1 MLDTV
6 FPNENLGLLF
16 LGPQRER
23 TESQGPYERETARH
37 TACAMRYINLHRW
50 APNLS
55 LGDFTNRSFYL
66 LASFPRL
73 LSSTP
78 AGGHKEG
85 KRGKDVRMEES
96 RKHGFGKWHALAL

>member
-23 TESQGPYERETARH
+23 TEPQGPYERETGRH
-37 TACAMRYINLHRW
+37 TACAVRYIKLYRW
-50 APNLS
+50 TQNLS

-66 LASFPRL
+66 LASFPRS

-78 AGGHKEG
+78 LEDTRKGSEE
-85 KRGKDVRMEES
+85 RM
-96 RKHGFGKWHALAL
+96 